1 MSFRL
6 TILGTSSALPTSDR
20 SPTAHVLNVHERLFL
35 IDCGEGTQMQM
46 RRYHIRFGRINH
58 IFISHLHGDHFFG
71 LYPLLSTYNL
81 MGRKTP
87 LNIYAP
93 APIKELLDR
102 HLADFD
108 INLAYELIIHP
119 LSGRT
124 MKLILSDKHVEVFC
138 FPLRHRIKT
147 FGFLFREKI
156 ADRNIIKS
164 KISEYRL
171 TIAEISSLKKG
182 KDVMRE
188 SGEFIPCDEVTLPP
202 PATAS
207 FAFCSD
213 TGYFPK
219 LPSYV
224 SGVGL
229 LYHEAT
235 FGGEHDALARQT
247 GHSTASHAARV
258 ASEAGVQRL
267 LLGHFSA
274 RYKSPGPLEEE
285 ARIIFPATEAAREG
299 QTYDISPSEE
309 QIKE

>member
-1 MSFRL
+1 
-6 TILGTSSALPTSDR
+6 
-20 SPTAHVLNVHERLFL
+20 
-35 IDCGEGTQMQM
+35 
-46 RRYHIRFGRINH
+46 
-58 IFISHLHGDHFFG
+58 
-71 LYPLLSTYNL
+71 

-93 APIKELLDR
+93 DPIKELLDR

-124 MKLILSDKHVEVFC
+124 LKLILSDKHVEVFC
-138 FPLRHRIKT
+138 FPLRHRVKT

-182 KDVMRE
+182 KDVVRE
-188 SGEFIPCDEVTLPP
+188 SGELIPCDEVTLAA

-224 SGVGL
+224 AGVGL

-285 ARIIFPATEAAREG
+285 ARKIFPATEAAREG
-299 QTYDISPSEE
+299 QTYDILPSEE

>member
-1 MSFRL
+1 MSLRL

-46 RRYHIRFGRINH
+46 RRYHIRFSKINH

-81 MGRKTP
+81 MGRKAP

-93 APIKELLDR
+93 APIVELLDR

-119 LSGRT
+119 LSGRS
-124 MKLILSDKHVEVFC
+124 MKLILSDKHAEVFS
-138 FPLRHRIKT
+138 FPLRHRVKT
-147 FGFLFREKI
+147 FGFLFREKL
-156 ADRNIIKS
+156 AERNIIKS
-164 KISEYRL
+164 KIREHSL

-182 KDVMRE
+182 KDIVRAN
-188 SGEFIPCDEVTLPP
+188 GELIPCEEVTLPP
-202 PATAS
+202 PAKAS

-219 LPSYV
+219 LASFV
-224 SGVGL
+224 AGAGL

-247 GHSTASHAARV
+247 GHSTASHAAMV
-258 ASEAGVQRL
+258 AREAGVQRL

-285 ARIIFPATEAAREG
+285 ARKIFPATEAAIEG
-299 QTYDISPSEE
+299 QTYDIKPSEE

>member
-1 MSFRL
+1 
-6 TILGTSSALPTSDR
+6 
-20 SPTAHVLNVHERLFL
+20 LFL

-46 RRYHIRFGRINH
+46 RRYHIRFSKINH

-81 MGRKTP
+81 MGRKAP

-93 APIKELLDR
+93 APVEELVTR

-108 INLAYELIIHP
+108 ISLAYDLIIHT
-119 LSGRT
+119 LSGRSL
-124 MKLILSDKHVEVFC
+124 KPVLSDKHVEVFS

-147 FGFLFREKI
+147 FGFLFRGKTP
-156 ADRNIIKS
+156 DRKIIKS
-164 KISEYRL
+164 MISEHSL

-182 KDVMRE
+182 KDILRE
-188 SGEFIPCDEVTLPP
+188 SGELISFEEVTLPP
-202 PATAS
+202 PPGAS

-219 LPSYV
+219 LSSFV
-224 SGVGL
+224 AGVGL

-235 FGGEHDALARQT
+235 FGNDHDALAKQT
-247 GHSTASHAARV
+247 GHSTASHAATV
-258 ASEAGVQRL
+258 AREAGVQRL

-285 ARIIFPATEAAREG
+285 ARKIFPASEAAVEG
-299 QTYDISPSEE
+299 RTYDIMPPEE